1 MERMILSMNFTIFAK
16 YKYSHDVNVDT
27 RIFLLFFKGI
37 SRTYVLK
44 STLVL
49 FFYYKFYNNNW
60 KKKLLFAR
68 M

>member
-27 RIFLLFFKGI
+27 RIFLLFLKGI
-37 SRTYVLK
+37 SRTYALK

-49 FFYYKFYNNNW
+49 FFYHKFYNNN
-60 KKKLLFAR
+60 
-68 M
+68 